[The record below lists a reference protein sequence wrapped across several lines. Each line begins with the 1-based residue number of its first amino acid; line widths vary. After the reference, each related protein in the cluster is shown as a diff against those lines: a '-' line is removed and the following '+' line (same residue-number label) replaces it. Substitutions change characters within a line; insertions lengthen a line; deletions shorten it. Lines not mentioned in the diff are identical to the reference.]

1 MSSSV
6 MPISNYYLTPPYING
21 YHDWEIYTLPTM
33 PTNLENY
40 IDTVGNINSIIASK
54 FFFQLASAIGKL
66 HSCGIIMA
74 VLEMKDICIDI
85 ATKDITSIYL
95 NSPCAIIY
103 DPQFKKKAWVRK
115 KRSMGVYAA
124 PECKNEVGYDGFPA
138 DVYALGIIFYKM
150 IVGCYPE
157 YDSSSGIESS
167 IKNLVSHAN
176 APPHIIAMITLM
188 LDTNPL
194 VRPSIVNILNVKWVN
209 DFMQEAR
216 VPIPVQCMTFPYFYC
231 KPEYFMT
238 DVPPYNKQKHFTFIP
253 KTHEIEDNYSS
264 AKQSMISAIENS
276 LEFCKSYKKLKT
288 ECELAEK
295 ILTENVYKYLQFIQ
309 FDSYFKESTD
319 LKSKIEYDRTQIV
332 LMKHLISI
340 RVKELDQ
347 VYNNICELRK
357 YELICH
363 WIVIFNRVNVRGYI
377 FI

>member
-6 MPISNYYLTPPYING
+6 MPISNYYLIPPYING
-21 YHDWEIYTLPTM
+21 THDWEIYTLPSM

-40 IDTVGNINSIIASK
+40 VDALGNVSYTIASK
-54 FFFQLASAIGKL
+54 LFFQLASAIGKL

-74 VLEMKDICIDI
+74 VLEMKDIHIDI
-85 ATKDITSIYL
+85 VTKEITSIYL

-103 DPQFKKKAWVRK
+103 DPLFKKKAWVRN
-115 KRSMGVYAA
+115 KRSMSVYAA
-124 PECKNEVGYDGFPA
+124 PECKNEIGYDGFSA

-150 IVGCYPE
+150 IVGTYPE
-157 YDSSSGIESS
+157 YDSSSGI
-167 IKNLVSHAN
+167 LHAV
-176 APPHIIAMITLM
+176 APPHIVAMITLM
-188 LDTNPL
+188 LDNNPL
-194 VRPSIVNILNVKWVN
+194 VRPSIVNILNIKWVN

-216 VPIPVQCMTFPYFYC
+216 VPIPVECMTFPYFYC
-231 KPEYFMT
+231 KPDYFIT
-238 DVPPYNKQKHFTFIP
+238 DVPPYNKPKHFTFSP

-264 AKQSMISAIENS
+264 AKLSMISAIEKS

-295 ILTENVYKYLQFIQ
+295 ILTENVDKYLQFIQ
-309 FDSYFKESTD
+309 FDSYFKEYKE
-319 LKSKIEYDRTQIV
+319 LGSKIEYDRTQII

-340 RVKELDQ
+340 RIRELDQ

-357 YELICH
+357 YELMCH